1 LSSRSPTV
9 GETKAGGDV
18 LGAAG
23 LLLSVVA
30 WTHIALILFPAHF
43 GTAPWEF
50 AAASQ
55 TVEVLPLGATG
66 AALLA
71 YVSIMRGWRNGAT
84 ALAILCIASA
94 LLSVG
99 VAVFMALDVMVAWN
113 SVVSTLRENVAKTA
127 AKALFMAVLFTAYF
141 SWLATRVL
149 RARRA
154 AARH

>member
-1 LSSRSPTV
+1 LSSRSAIGSDP
-9 GETKAGGDV
+9 KAGGDV
-18 LGAAG
+18 LSAAG
-23 LLLSVVA
+23 LVLTVVA

-55 TVEVLPLGATG
+55 TAEVLPLAATG

-71 YVSIMRGWRNGAT
+71 YVSITRGWRNGAI
-84 ALAILCIASA
+84 ALAILFIMSA
-94 LLSVG
+94 LLAVG

-141 SWLATRVL
+141 SWLAARVL